1 MATLNSTSNDSVNNN
16 LASDDSINNNSASD
30 DSINNNSASESN
42 LNKKLSDFEI
52 EKLLLETVDDKD
64 IISLNDFWIF
74 EDNVKKIVYPKEN
87 YHQLRFYY
95 ENHDDKIN
103 KLLRCFEI
111 DTLSEFKKKKIDKH
125 PISLKI
131 IPSFIFNDS
140 AICILNTDLI
150 PIEKLISDVFKLF
163 SYINLDENLFIN
175 LNKTNLIK
183 VYNELNLLWIHN
195 IPENIRNELSNI
207 ELNKR
212 NLENN
217 NLEDI
222 QRLFLNQM
230 KILLEYN
237 GDYKLMM
244 QEIIIAAFGYVI
256 PEFRS
261 EYHYDDLVDN
271 D

>member
-1 MATLNSTSNDSVNNN
+1 MATLYSFDM
-16 LASDDSINNNSASD
+16 
-30 DSINNNSASESN
+30 
-42 LNKKLSDFEI
+42 NKKLSDFEI
-52 EKLLLETVDDKD
+52 EKLLLETIDDKD

-95 ENHDDKIN
+95 ENQDSASEIN
-103 KLLRCFEI
+103 KHLRCFEI
-111 DTLSEFKKKKIDKH
+111 ETLREFKKKKIDKH

-140 AICILNTDLI
+140 MSENLNNDLI
-150 PIEKLISDVFKLF
+150 PIEKLVSDVFNLF
-163 SYINLDENLFIN
+163 SYIALDENLFLN
-175 LNKTNLIK
+175 LNKTDLIK
-183 VYNELNLLWIHN
+183 VYNELNLLWVHN

-207 ELNKR
+207 ELNKK
-212 NLENN
+212 NLENY
-217 NLEDI
+217 NLNDI
-222 QRLFLNQM
+222 QRLYLNQI

-237 GDYKLMM
+237 GNYKLMI

-261 EYHYDDLVDN
+261 EYHYDYPENSD
-271 D
+271 